1 MIFQEE
7 QEIGF
12 WKDLFDKMGL
22 EKFLYLR
29 HGDLIGKTAYFP
41 EVFDESGI
49 GLDYGCGLISMFE
62 GSSIADR
69 IVACDPLL
77 DEYKKIADFNKF
89 SPRIDYH
96 KKIEDIIYVDK
107 LFDFIVCVNVIDHT
121 PDPQTIIDDLL
132 KVLKPGGRLYFE
144 VNFDP
149 ELFAPHHT
157 LWTMDTV
164 RQYFP
169 ADGPFELVREHTF
182 VNPKF
187 VEQTVYEAVY
197 IKK

>member
-1 MIFQEE
+1 MLYQEE

-12 WKDLFDKMGL
+12 WKDLYNSMGL

-41 EVFDESGI
+41 EVFDEQGQ
-49 GLDYGCGLISMFE
+49 GLDYGCGMISMFE
-62 GSSIADR
+62 FSSIVNQMR
-69 IVACDPLL
+69 ACDPLL
-77 DEYKKIADFNKF
+77 PEYREITGPVKSSRMVYSNNVDV
-89 SPRIDYH
+89 
-96 KKIEDIIYVDK
+96 IEPET
-107 LFDFIVCVNVIDHT
+107 FDFIVCVNVIDHT

-132 KVLKPGGRLYFE
+132 KVLKPGGKLYFE

-164 RQYFP
+164 RQYFS
-169 ADGPFELVREHTF
+169 ADGPFELVREATH